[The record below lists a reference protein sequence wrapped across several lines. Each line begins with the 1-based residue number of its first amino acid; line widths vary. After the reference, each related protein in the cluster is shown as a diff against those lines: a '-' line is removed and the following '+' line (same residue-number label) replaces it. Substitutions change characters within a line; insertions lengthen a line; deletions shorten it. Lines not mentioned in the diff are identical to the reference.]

1 MSDPTPYRHQVG
13 GWHKG
18 IQSCVLKDKEGLI
31 LKPLKLNA
39 NPTYGQK
46 DSNPMPRSSTSDSR
60 KDSDEELNP
69 VCKDELE
76 FYQHLQTSSSQEDVM
91 LKSLVPRF
99 FGSREVVV
107 EDGTGVLSVVLEY
120 GGVGMHFGSH
130 LQRYS
135 YWNDPPDCSIS
146 TMLLYFY
153 GLFSVKVVVEMLVTF
168 NGGSQVK
175 YATQRELGFCLTG
188 LRVFH
193 HKNGHLITELRPD
206 ACKRLTVTQVFEGLE
221 MFCQSDSSSSI
232 DLQKAVVT
240 QLLCIHDWFLKQRT
254 YKIRCG
260 SILILYDANQLGNG
274 QQTLQTATGDPLTAV
289 VNGGLGVCGCTP
301 KPQPMTGDP
310 LPAANSDL
318 EMCGHTL
325 TVTVK
330 MIDFAH
336 VLYSD
341 GERDENYIFGLEN
354 LIKFFNKRV
363 NIKR

>member
-1 MSDPTPYRHQVG
+1 VSHHPRFSLTCVYFYTMSDPTPYRHQVG

-107 EDGTGVLSVVLEY
+107 EDGTAVPHLVLGDLAAGFQLPCVVDIKM
-120 GGVGMHFGSH
+120 G
-130 LQRYS
+130 R
-135 YWNDPPDCSIS
+135 
-146 TMLLYFY
+146 TFY
-153 GLFSVKVVVEMLVTF
+153 YPGKEQYK
-168 NGGSQVK
+168 NKVK